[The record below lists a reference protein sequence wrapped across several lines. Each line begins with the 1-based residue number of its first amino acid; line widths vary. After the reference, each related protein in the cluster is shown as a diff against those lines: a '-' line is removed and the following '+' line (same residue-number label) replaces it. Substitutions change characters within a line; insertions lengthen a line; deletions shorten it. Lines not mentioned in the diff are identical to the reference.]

1 MAVWLGVHKVNFL
14 ESSVPVGTIDVSL
27 NITYFG
33 KTGKQTNNQ
42 KQQKSPPQNH
52 DKQSFALS
60 VLFQFMIYQRYYSS
74 SF

>member
-33 KTGKQTNNQ
+33 KTGKQT
-42 KQQKSPPQNH
+42 
-52 DKQSFALS
+52 
-60 VLFQFMIYQRYYSS
+60 
-74 SF
+74 